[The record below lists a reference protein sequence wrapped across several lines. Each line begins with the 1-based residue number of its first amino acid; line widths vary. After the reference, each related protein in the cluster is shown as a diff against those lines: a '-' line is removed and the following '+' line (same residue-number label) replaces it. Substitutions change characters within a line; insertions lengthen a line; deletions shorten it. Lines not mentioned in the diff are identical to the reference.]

1 MSSRSIFSKK
11 VFEQYYPMLI
21 CCALWAGLW
30 YSSPDW
36 LTLAAC
42 EKLSSPYLT
51 IFSVCFGFVFASVST
66 LLGLSDK
73 TFLKG
78 MKESGAFSL
87 LISYHWSC
95 IRWCSIGTALGIAVL
110 FWPYDNFREW
120 QGAVFIGVGV
130 GGVLSAWRILGLF
143 AKVIHRISTY

>member
-1 MSSRSIFSKK
+1 MSSRILFSKK
-11 VFEQYYPMLI
+11 VFEQYYPAGI
-21 CCALWAGLW
+21 CCLLWVGLW

-36 LTLAAC
+36 LSLASC
-42 EKLSSPYLT
+42 EKLSNPYLT
-51 IFSVCFGFVFASVST
+51 IFSVCSGFVFASVST

-95 IRWCSIGTALGIAVL
+95 IRWCSVGITLGIAAL
-110 FWPYDNFREW
+110 FWPYDWFKEW
-120 QGAVFIGVGV
+120 QGAVFIAAGA
-130 GGVLSAWRILGLF
+130 GGILSAWRILGLF
-143 AKVIHRISTY
+143 TKVIRRVSN

>member
-1 MSSRSIFSKK
+1 MSSINIFSKK
-11 VFEQYYPMLI
+11 FFEQHHPMLI
-21 CCALWAGLW
+21 CCLLWAGLW
-30 YSSPDW
+30 YNSPDW
-36 LTLAAC
+36 LTLSAC

-51 IFSVCFGFVFASVST
+51 IFSICFGFVFASVST

-78 MKESGAFSL
+78 MRESGAFGL

-95 IRWCSIGTALGIAVL
+95 IRWCSLGTLLGIIAL
-110 FWPYDNFREW
+110 FWPSDTFRAW
-120 QGAVFIGVGV
+120 HGAAFIAVGV
-130 GGVLSAWRILGLF
+130 GGVLSAWRVFRLF